1 MDIWEK
7 FHIYNYK
14 HWWILKCEGI
24 IMRFLKN
31 GVYFLHY
38 DVDKCAAYYFL
49 TLWKMEEEQKYFGF
63 IIESPRYATNQE
75 LRDTLYQLTSYH
87 LDVITEEYYALTT
100 EKKLE
105 LSDGYVGQMDEK
117 MCDTLLKH
125 YDKIRK

>member
-1 MDIWEK
+1 
-7 FHIYNYK
+7 
-14 HWWILKCEGI
+14 
-24 IMRFLKN
+24 
-31 GVYFLHY
+31 
-38 DVDKCAAYYFL
+38 
-49 TLWKMEEEQKYFGF
+49 MEEEQKYFGF

-87 LDVITEEYYALTT
+87 LDVITEEYYALTM